1 MDWILDVPMWYTK
14 DVLRFLHG
22 IFGYGLRYDLDGE
35 VRLQGYTDS
44 DRARSEKDR

>member
-1 MDWILDVPMWYTK
+1 MWYTK